1 MTPSRRKKHVGSPI
15 NRISARQ
22 AAKGGGAIKGAA
34 KPGGKAKA
42 KARAKAG
49 KECFVNGCIDS
60 VKGTSLWCQKHW
72 NFEAC
77 MRYQAKKKGA
87 RGLQLLNE
95 LLSNRDSASRE
106 MDTWEENNPEG
117 QGRKALID
125 FSQWEQKYGQRT
137 STTFRDEDDLMDWA
151 DFAAWK
157 KLRGED
163 VEDIKKEWDRLVK
176 DPKVEGEGSGSG
188 RMIWIAKTK
197 KRMRDRSFYEEFI
210 IGFSFFDSQINRPLI
225 FCATVIVAI
234 AINFLHHII
243 TKNKNTGQGSQP
255 EFQGEGYGPGG
266 GRETQEVRA
275 QLRWQPQFGVL
286 SNCSPQKDT

>member
-1 MTPSRRKKHVGSPI
+1 MTPSRKKKHVGSPI
-15 NRISARQ
+15 NRISARK
-22 AAKGGGAIKGAA
+22 AVGGGGAIKGGA

-42 KARAKAG
+42 KGRAKAG
-49 KECFVNGCIDS
+49 KECFVNGCIDI
-60 VKGTSLWCQKHW
+60 VKGTSLWCPKHW

-95 LLSNRDSASRE
+95 LLSNRDSASKE

-163 VEDIKKEWDRLVK
+163 VEDIKKEWDRLIK
-176 DPKVEGEGSGSG
+176 DPKVEGEGSGSS

-210 IGFSFFDSQINRPLI
+210 LGISFLI
-225 FCATVIVAI
+225 LKSID
-234 AINFLHHII
+234 L
-243 TKNKNTGQGSQP
+243 
-255 EFQGEGYGPGG
+255 
-266 GRETQEVRA
+266 
-275 QLRWQPQFGVL
+275 L
-286 SNCSPQKDT
+286 CSAPRL